1 MFNYWKVLLGDISST
16 FKLIFLDFSN
26 ASKIAVEEITEAELT
41 KLQKKSIITIKVMLS
56 VLVSL
61 FAIFGSYEAWR
72 AYADYS
78 DKREAIENIN
88 KVSTEIYFKD
98 QAAEVALEMLKNA
111 QEMDQNDVDIKYT
124 RAFIETMTIADKLL
138 DLDRL
143 YTAKELKEAQY
154 ALANAE
160 FLLQSDN
167 DVYRADGYFAKSQI
181 YLALDELDKALTS
194 IESALK
200 QAKHNSP
207 RKVIYFTIRK
217 ATILIEKGQYKLALR
232 ILDESIEE
240 LTNKVSLSNEEKFF
254 LKYAYNW
261 KGYVNMKLNGDNDPL
276 ANSLFLKALEIDHK
290 FSDAL
295 YNYTEYL
302 LAKLNTEYKRE
313 DIFKIES
320 NIQKLLKIDP
330 NNKSAYYLW
339 SMLYGKI
346 DQYDTSLRYINKA
359 LEIDEGYFTAV
370 LLKGIIL
377 YELKEYNKAS
387 EVINLALSLKPNSIK
402 ARYRNGVLNYLMKN
416 YKEANNDFDRVIY
429 FAPNGYNWYKYK
441 ANLYKFKVS
450 IKEEKKSDSY
460 INTLENE
467 FSDYLG
473 GEYYIEKYTYC
484 INQKN
489 ILCQKDVKNKI
500 KYELEN
506 HQYSSKYIIS
516 KMKKIVSK

>member
-16 FKLIFLDFSN
+16 LKLILLDFSN
-26 ASKIAVEEITEAELT
+26 ASKIAVEDLTESELT
-41 KLQKKSIITIKVMLS
+41 KLQKKAIISIKILLS
-56 VLVSL
+56 ILVSL
-61 FAIFGSYEAWR
+61 FVVFGSYEAWR

-111 QEMDQNDVDIKYT
+111 QEMDQNDVNVKYT

-160 FLLQSDN
+160 FLLQSN
-167 DVYRADGYFAKSQI
+167 NNVYRADGYFAKSQI
-181 YLALDELDKALTS
+181 YLSLDELDKSLSS
-194 IESALK
+194 IELALK
-200 QAKHNSP
+200 EAKTNFP
-207 RKVIYFTIRK
+207 NKVIYFTIRK
-217 ATILIEKGQYKLALR
+217 ATILIEKGQDKIALK
-232 ILDESIEE
+232 ILDDSIEE
-240 LTNKVSLSNEEKFF
+240 LTTKRSLSNEEKFF

-261 KGYVNMKLNGDNDPL
+261 KGYVNMKLNGANDPL
-276 ANSLFLKALEIDHK
+276 ANSFFLKALEIDNK

-302 LAKLNTEYKRE
+302 LTKLNTEYKRE

-330 NNKSAYYLW
+330 DNKSAYYLW
-339 SMLYGKI
+339 SMLYGKV
-346 DQYDTSLRYINKA
+346 DQYDTSLRYVNKA

-370 LLKGIIL
+370 LLKGRIL
-377 YELKEYNKAS
+377 YELKKYNKAS

-416 YKEANNDFDRVIY
+416 YKEANNDFNRVIY
-429 FAPNGYNWYKYK
+429 FSSNAYYKYK
-441 ANLYKFKVS
+441 SNLYKFKTS
-450 IKEEKKSDSY
+450 IKEAKESKSH
-460 INTLENE
+460 IKTLEKE
-467 FSDYLG
+467 FSDYID

-484 INQKN
+484 VNQKN
-489 ILCQKDVKNKI
+489 INCQKDIKQKI
-500 KYELEN
+500 KDELEN
-506 HQYSSKYIIS
+506 GHYSSKYVIS
-516 KMKKIVSK
+516 KMKEIISK